1 MNWAEIG
8 KWIVAVIAAIAAVG
22 VAIKLSINRKSSTS
36 TETRTV
42 VQANNRAGRDI
53 VGGDSDMLNA
63 RTVVEIKVLLDL

>member
-53 VGGDSDMLNA
+53 VGGDSVDNSK
-63 RTVVEIKVLLDL
+63 R